1 MRTLASVAGGAA
13 ALAVSVVLALLL
25 TILFLLS
32 GLRPARVRR
41 GQASEPDV
49 IGGALGRRDAIRL
62 VATNPLRRA

>member
-25 TILFLLS
+25 TILFLL